1 MRGKIKELLE
11 NTSMIYKH
19 TETGEYLL
27 LIKEKESQFNQYKV
41 VDKDGKPI
49 LKTFGKTRKLNE
61 IIRIIKGFDKLQP
74 WTK

>member
-1 MRGKIKELLE
+1 
-11 NTSMIYKH
+11 MIYKH

-27 LIKEKESQFNQYKV
+27 LIKKRDSNFNTYQV

-49 LKTFGKTRKLNE
+49 LKPFGNTRKLDQTR
-61 IIRIIKGFDKLQP
+61 RIIKGFTKLQP

>member
-1 MRGKIKELLE
+1 
-11 NTSMIYKH
+11 MIYKH

-27 LIKEKESQFNQYKV
+27 LKKKKDSGFNKYKV
-41 VDKDGKPI
+41 VDEHGKPI

-61 IIRIIKGFDKLQP
+61 IIRIIKGFEKLQP

>member
-1 MRGKIKELLE
+1 
-11 NTSMIYKH
+11 MIYKH

-27 LIKEKESQFNQYKV
+27 LIKEKEYQFNQYKV

-61 IIRIIKGFDKLQP
+61 IIRIIKGFDKLDLIEKQSKYDP
-74 WTK
+74 KRTK